1 MAKVDRLKIS
11 IYGTNK
17 LNELIVL
24 YLAQIVP
31 QVKNY
36 IGKKVLLAS
45 GKMSANF
52 NIKIEDVVTESN
64 EENYYLSIHRSSVYE
79 KYKDKLVFSFS
90 ICLNNGGGAVY
101 FDREVWLGRIDEN
114 GVLSVE
120 ENTATVE
127 KIVTDYGFDQRVDF
141 ETEKAAIL
149 NYQTKQ
155 KEMEAAKS
163 RVKLKDFIN
172 HVF

>member
-1 MAKVDRLKIS
+1 MHYSLLFLFKFIFLFTPAKTDAVPKS
-11 IYGTNK
+11 IYDFKVAALDGSTIDFSK
-17 LNELIVL
+17 
-24 YLAQIVP
+24 Y
-31 QVKNY
+31 K
-36 IGKKVLLAS
+36 GKKIMIVNTAS
-45 GKMSANF
+45 QCGNTPQYAELEAMS
-52 NIKIEDVVTESN
+52 K
-64 EENYYLSIHRSSVYE
+64 